1 MADNPIISSDQGSG
15 RVPPPQRGGWYYN
28 WGPQAWIDMW
38 MSNSM
43 LVKKA
48 MPLVSHTFVPIL
60 RLSGD
65 KEQVDRDYEE
75 IKSRREVIRWS
86 DSPRE
91 KWRKRYGNFVREV
104 EWALLE
110 LRRYYSP
117 KQFEEIVVGTSVA
130 LSHEN
135 SSDFLEMMNSMSDKN
150 KNKKPRKSK
159 DGSTKPGRWATFLF
173 ETFNPA
179 HWLTGPATITEYDPA
194 NGLTVM
200 YIPECGWH
208 TCGPADRL
216 PNPNALPEEGCL
228 HICKGPFEAMFKGE
242 NGGLKMEFEPH
253 LPETSCTV
261 RMSWDAGQG
270 TG

>member
-1 MADNPIISSDQGSG
+1 MSDENVISTDGGSG
-15 RVPPPQRGGWYYN
+15 RVSPPQKMGFYYN

-48 MPLVSHTFVPIL
+48 MPIISHTFVPIL

-65 KEQVDRDYEE
+65 QKQVDRDYEQ
-75 IKSRREVIRWS
+75 IKSRREVIHRF

-110 LRRYYSP
+110 LRKHYSQ
-117 KQFEEIVVGTSVA
+117 KQYEEIVIGTSVA

-135 SSDFLEMMNSMSDKN
+135 SGDFLKMMNSMSDKN
-150 KNKKPRKSK
+150 KHKKTKLSK
-159 DGSTKPGRWATFLF
+159 DGSPTKPGRWSTFLF

-179 HWLTGPATITEYDPA
+179 HWLTGPATITEFDPA

-200 YIPECGWH
+200 EIPDCGWH
-208 TCGPADRL
+208 TCGPQDRL
-216 PNPNALPEEGCL
+216 PNPSSLPEEGCL
-228 HICKGPFEAMFKGE
+228 NICKGPFEALFNGAS
-242 NGGLKMEFEPH
+242 GGLKMEFDPH

-261 RMSWDAGQG
+261 RMSWQPN
-270 TG
+270 

>member
-1 MADNPIISSDQGSG
+1 MSEHTVIASDQGTG
-15 RVPPPQRGGWYYN
+15 RVAPPKKSGFYYN

-48 MPLVSHTFVPIL
+48 MPIISHTFVPIL

-65 KEQVDRDYEE
+65 KDQVDRDYDEM
-75 IKSRREVIRWS
+75 KSRREDIRWT

-91 KWRKRYGNFVREV
+91 KWRKRYGNFVREA

-110 LRRYYSP
+110 LRKYYSQ
-117 KQFEEIVVGTSVA
+117 KQYEEIVIGTSVA
-130 LSHEN
+130 LSYET
-135 SSDFLEMMNSMSDKN
+135 SADFLNMMNSMSEKN
-150 KNKKPRKSK
+150 KNKKTKPAK
-159 DGSTKPGRWATFLF
+159 DGSRKPGRWATFMF

-179 HWLTGPATITEYDPA
+179 HWLTGPATVTVFDPS
-194 NGLTVM
+194 NGLPEM
-200 YIPECGWH
+200 FIPDCGWPP
-208 TCGPADRL
+208 CGPSDRL

-228 HICKGPFEAMFKGE
+228 HICKGPCEVLLNGE
-242 NGGLKMEFEPH
+242 GGGLKMEFEPH

-261 RMSWDAGQG
+261 RMSWQ
-270 TG
+270 TQ